1 MMTPVVDTDVA
12 SFMFKSDS
20 RATTYEARLV
30 GLSPVIS
37 FMTIAEMDSWALRYR
52 WGPARIARMEAFLR
66 SRFVTIFADRN
77 LCRRWAEV
85 TVSCRRAGRPI
96 ESSDAWIAATALKLG
111 VPLVTHNRNDY
122 AGVPN
127 LSIISAAP

>member
-1 MMTPVVDTDVA
+1 MMNSVVDTDVA

-20 RATTYEARLV
+20 RAAFYEARLV
-30 GLSPVIS
+30 GLSPTVS
-37 FMTIAEMDSWALRYR
+37 FMTIAEMDGWALRYR
-52 WGPARIARMEAFLR
+52 WGPAQTAQMEAVLQ
-66 SRFVTIFADRN
+66 SRFVTIFADRD
-77 LCRRWAEV
+77 LCRLWAEV

-96 ESSDAWIAATALKLG
+96 ETSDAWIATTALKFG
-111 VPLVTHNRNDY
+111 VPLFTHNRSDY